1 MNIDAVICH
10 SDIIIVSDKYTMNI
24 ANNLSEELK
33 NLNLSCVIS
42 DGIINTD
49 KMHIILCPNNLKM
62 PQNYIIFQIQQI
74 SKCGQIIGKIS
85 NDMKNSVL
93 TCDYSLLN
101 FIYYNNI
108 FQNFISYQPLPISNK
123 LMEFIPEYSYDILYF
138 GSLNDRRKKILD
150 GLSNENFIV
159 ATAHDLFRDN
169 LYYHIKKAKIILNLH
184 NHNDSILETYK
195 LNEIL
200 QFNTLI
206 ISETTNETNIKKL
219 YENDIFFVDVIDDN
233 LSNIQ
238 LLKYKI
244 QDLLNNF
251 DHYNKLKSNIRK
263 TTIEN
268 IYNIFSYNLKRNLV
282 ASNILNTKMINI
294 NLNKNKILCIHGE
307 KLDELE
313 RFNKL
318 NYKFVDN
325 INYFNMIKYKNEI
338 QKKIMNYKILF
349 KNLLNSDLQYITI
362 CNTSCLIPNN
372 FNEIYKSIIEY
383 FIINC
388 ADMYINITET
398 VDENDV
404 SKLDLYNDTIFL
416 HYKKYRESN
425 FTIFSRNYAK
435 KFLEKYE
442 EEFDSID
449 FNKFQEEHNFTIIS
463 NNVKYFDM
471 IN

>member
-10 SDIIIVSDKYTMNI
+10 SDIIIVSDRYTMNI
-24 ANNLSEELK
+24 ANNLSDELK
-33 NLNLSCVIS
+33 KLNFSCVIS

-49 KMHIILCPNNLKM
+49 KMHIILCPNNLQM

-74 SKCGQIIGKIS
+74 SKCGHIIGKIS

-93 TCDYSLLN
+93 TFDYSLSN

-108 FQNFISYQPLPISNK
+108 FENCISYQPLPISNK
-123 LMEFIPEYSYDILYF
+123 LMDYIPEYSYDVLYF

-150 GLSNENFIV
+150 GLSTENFII
-159 ATAHDLFRDN
+159 ATGYDLFGEN

-206 ISETTNETNIKKL
+206 ISETTNESNIKKL
-219 YENDIFFVDVIDDN
+219 YDDDIFFIDVIDDN
-233 LSNIQ
+233 LSNLQ

-251 DHYNKLKSNIRK
+251 DQYNKFKSNIRK
-263 TTIEN
+263 KTIEN
-268 IYNIFSYNLKRNLV
+268 IYNNFSYNLKRNLI
-282 ASNILNTKMINI
+282 ASNLLNTRMINI
-294 NLNKNKILCIHGE
+294 DLNKNKILCLHNE
-307 KLDELE
+307 KINDLD

-318 NYKFVDN
+318 NYKFLDK
-325 INYFNMIKYKNEI
+325 INYFNMIKCKNEI
-338 QKKIMNYKILF
+338 QKKIINYKILF
-349 KNLLNSDLQYITI
+349 ENLLDSDLQYITI
-362 CNTSCLIPNN
+362 CNTSCIIPNN
-372 FNEIYKSIIEY
+372 FNEIYKSLIDY

-388 ADMYINITET
+388 ADMYININDTI
-398 VDENDV
+398 DDNDV
-404 SKLDLYNDTIFL
+404 SKLDLYNDIIFI

-425 FTIFSRNYAK
+425 FTIFSRNYAR
-435 KFLEKYE
+435 KFLDKYNE
-442 EEFDSID
+442 ELDLLD
-449 FNKFQEEHNFTIIS
+449 FNKLHEEHNFTIIS